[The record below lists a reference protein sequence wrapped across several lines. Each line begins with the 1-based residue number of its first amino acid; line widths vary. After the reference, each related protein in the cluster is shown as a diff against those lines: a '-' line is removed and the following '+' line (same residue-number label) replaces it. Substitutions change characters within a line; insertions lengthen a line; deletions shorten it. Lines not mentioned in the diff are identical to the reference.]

1 MTAPWGLAG
10 GDKGTLSTKRIERG
24 GEVIELR
31 ALSTTPAKKGDR
43 LIVET
48 SGGGGYGDP
57 ALRSELHRR
66 HDEENGL
73 VTAINGRGE
82 RIRTSGPCL
91 PKAVLYQA
99 ELHPDVE
106 IE

>member
-10 GDKGTLSTKRIERG
+10 GDKDTLSAKRIECG

-31 ALSTTPAKKGDR
+31 ALSTTPANKSDR

-66 HDEENGL
+66 HDEANGL
-73 VTAINGRGE
+73 ATAKNGRGE
-82 RIRTSGPCL
+82 
-91 PKAVLYQA
+91 KM
-99 ELHPDVE
+99 
-106 IE
+106 

>member
-1 MTAPWGLAG
+1 MEYGQIRPLQ
-10 GDKGTLSTKRIERG
+10 
-24 GEVIELR
+24 VIEIR
-31 ALSTTPAKKGDR
+31 E
-43 LIVET
+43 V
-48 SGGGGYGDP
+48 
-57 ALRSELHRR
+57 
-66 HDEENGL
+66 
-73 VTAINGRGE
+73 NGRGE